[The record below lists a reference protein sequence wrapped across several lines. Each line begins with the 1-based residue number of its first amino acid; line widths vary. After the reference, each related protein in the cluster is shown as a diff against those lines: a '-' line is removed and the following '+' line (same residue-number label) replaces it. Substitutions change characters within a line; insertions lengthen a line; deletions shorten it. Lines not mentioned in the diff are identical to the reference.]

1 VKLPFDHFDLIA
13 GWYDWVLHAA
23 ADDRLRDAL
32 VAQPGG
38 WLLDVGGGTGALSAP
53 LAAAGVRVA
62 VCDLSW
68 GMARE
73 AHAKGLCAL
82 LGSVERLPFA
92 DRSVERLLVVDA
104 FHHFTRPSRAVQ
116 VQAAFELLR
125 VLQPG
130 GRLVI
135 KEMDIRRPGIKAVA
149 LGEKLLLM
157 GSRFLSPVQ
166 LVTLFEAAGART
178 LAQEPSG
185 SAVIFVFTR

>member
-1 VKLPFDHFDLIA
+1 MKLPFDHFDLIA
-13 GWYDWVLHAA
+13 GWYDRLLHSA
-23 ADDRLRDAL
+23 ADDGLRDAL
-32 VAQPGG
+32 AAQPGG

-62 VCDLSW
+62 VCDLSR
-68 GMARE
+68 GMARQ
-73 AHAKGLCAL
+73 AHAKGLRAL
-82 LGSVERLPFA
+82 LGSVARLPFA
-92 DRSVERLLVVDA
+92 DGSVERLLVVDA
-104 FHHFTRPSRAVQ
+104 FHHFTRPSPTVQ

-135 KEMDIRRPGIKAVA
+135 QEMDIRRPGVKALA

-157 GSRFLSPVQ
+157 GSRFLTPAQ
-166 LVTLFEAAGART
+166 LVTLFEATGART
-178 LAQEPSG
+178 LAQQPSG